1 MLFPIS
7 AVCHQPDKA
16 RRPSAQGMAGIKC
29 RRNLL
34 CRNQSFHNILGI
46 PKEPRKPD
54 ADAQPSRGFAG
65 VLSFCGLSNLTKRV
79 QSMPL
84 VWDNALRQFPV
95 SFSASSALHYP
106 QMVLAR
112 MLSMT
117 DLAGTSPVDL
127 ERPSADRA
135 YAAFFAK
142 NMNYFSVAGCLKSC
156 YANHVFGRREDG
168 TPFMKCCNRFIGIMG
183 AVYTCLG
190 LKSKRAKPSSAW
202 LSYELLFHQIDFLD
216 FFSKATPI
224 NRPIAEETRPVR
236 KSKNSGID
244 ITLARRYWLSER
256 VSNP

>member
-1 MLFPIS
+1 MAS
-7 AVCHQPDKA
+7 HQHKSPLI
-16 RRPSAQGMAGIKC
+16 R
-29 RRNLL
+29 
-34 CRNQSFHNILGI
+34 
-46 PKEPRKPD
+46 
-54 ADAQPSRGFAG
+54 
-65 VLSFCGLSNLTKRV
+65 LSFLPSSGQEDK
-79 QSMPL
+79 
-84 VWDNALRQFPV
+84 
-95 SFSASSALHYP
+95 SFRWQA
-106 QMVLAR
+106 VL
-112 MLSMT
+112 
-117 DLAGTSPVDL
+117 LAITTS
-127 ERPSADRA
+127 R
-135 YAAFFAK
+135 
-142 NMNYFSVAGCLKSC
+142 

-183 AVYTCLG
+183 AVFTCLG

>member
-7 AVCHQPDKA
+7 AVCHQPDKT
-16 RRPSAQGMAGIKC
+16 RRPSAQGMAGVKC
-29 RRNLL
+29 RWNLS
-34 CRNQSFHNILGI
+34 CCNQSFHNILGI
-46 PKEPRKPD
+46 PKKPRKPD
-54 ADAQPSRGFAG
+54 SDAQTSRAFAG

-112 MLSMT
+112 MVSMP
-117 DLAGTSPVDL
+117 DLAGTSSMDL
-127 ERPSADRA
+127 ERPSTNWTDTVL
-135 YAAFFAK
+135 FAK
-142 NMNYFSVAGCLKSC
+142 NFSFVPIAGHFKSC

-183 AVYTCLG
+183 AVFTCLG

-202 LSYELLFHQIDFLD
+202 LSYELLFH
-216 FFSKATPI
+216 
-224 NRPIAEETRPVR
+224 
-236 KSKNSGID
+236 
-244 ITLARRYWLSER
+244 
-256 VSNP
+256 

>member
-1 MLFPIS
+1 M
-7 AVCHQPDKA
+7 H
-16 RRPSAQGMAGIKC
+16 
-29 RRNLL
+29 
-34 CRNQSFHNILGI
+34 LG
-46 PKEPRKPD
+46 
-54 ADAQPSRGFAG
+54 AG
-65 VLSFCGLSNLTKRV
+65 VGAAVGVSVLRGQGVGLPTVK
-79 QSMPL
+79 
-84 VWDNALRQFPV
+84 V
-95 SFSASSALHYP
+95 SFWP
-106 QMVLAR
+106 GVR
-112 MLSMT
+112 T
-117 DLAGTSPVDL
+117 
-127 ERPSADRA
+127 
-135 YAAFFAK
+135 K

-183 AVYTCLG
+183 AVFTCLG